1 MEKRK
6 TLVLGIASGTALTV
20 AIVFAVAFV
29 FQNFSETSAVD
40 KPICLPD
47 QQIESAVPFPVAK
60 PAWVPAGYSL
70 QCEKI
75 SPYQVIMLYSAKPM
89 TSTDFSAAIS
99 KDAAIAVV
107 VVNDETLGGQNTNL
121 MTPQQRLNDTTR
133 LLTPE
138 LKEKMQFRYIT
149 VNGHPGWAREAGD
162 YGTLTTQYGNGTVIS
177 TEQTQEPARVQFYL
191 ETTEYV
197 ITGFRPADELIKV
210 AESIPTI
217 N

>member
-6 TLVLGIASGTALTV
+6 TASIGIASGAALTV
-20 AIVFAVAFV
+20 AIVFAVAFA
-29 FQNFSETSAVD
+29 FQDFSETSAVD
-40 KPICLPD
+40 KPICLPE
-47 QQIESAVPFPVAK
+47 QSVESAVQFPVAK
-60 PAWVPAGYSL
+60 PAWVPEGYSL
-70 QCEKI
+70 QCEKV
-75 SPYQVIMLYSAKPM
+75 SPYQIIRLYSAKPM
-89 TSTDFSAAIS
+89 ASTDFSAAINN
-99 KDAAIAVV
+99 DGAIAV
-107 VVNDETLGGQNTNL
+107 VVNDETLAGENTDL

-149 VNGHPGWAREAGD
+149 INGNPGWAREAGN
-162 YGTLTTQYGNGTVIS
+162 YGTLTTQYSNGTIIS

-197 ITGFRPADELIKV
+197 ITGFRPADELIKI

-217 N
+217 D